1 MHHPHVPLALVQPAD
16 CGRILQVSLPVV
28 RNFVKRVE
36 ESALGV
42 QVLKG
47 VKPDQ
52 QLVKVVNDEL
62 IELMGGQKQE
72 LVVPRKGPQVRK
84 QCAAFCC
91 SLSPEQAP
99 CDTSQHDVKPLAAG
113 HADFSSSKHPGRK
126 G

>member
-1 MHHPHVPLALVQPAD
+1 M
-16 CGRILQVSLPVV
+16 
-28 RNFVKRVE
+28 E

-72 LVVPRKGPQVRK
+72 LVAPPRGPQVRK
-84 QCAAFCC
+84 HRAAFHCLLSEKQATC
-91 SLSPEQAP
+91 STVQVLS
-99 CDTSQHDVKPLAAG
+99 CNPLAAD
-113 HADFSSSKHPGRK
+113 HANYVCSK
-126 G
+126 